1 MDKKIFTE
9 SIKKLKEIS
18 PKRKFTQSIDLVI
31 NLKGIDLKK
40 PEQKVDLFVILPY
53 SKGKQVK
60 ICALVGNELASQ
72 AKILFD
78 KTITSE
84 EFQKYNEKKVL
95 KKIASEFDYFIAQ
108 ANLMGQIAT
117 VFGRTLGPR
126 GKMPNPKAG
135 CVVPPTAQITALK
148 DRLQKTIHLQTKNDA
163 SLKASIGLEDMENEE
178 LAENAYSAFSSLIHS
193 LPQEKA
199 NIKSVMVKTT
209 MGPIVIVTDQG
220 PKIKETKEVEIEA
233 KETKSKKTNKNET

>member
-18 PKRKFTQSIDLVI
+18 PKRKFTQSIDLII

-60 ICALVGNELASQ
+60 VCALVGNELASQ
-72 AKILFD
+72 AKSLFD
-78 KTITSE
+78 KTITNE

-135 CVVPPTAQITALK
+135 CVVPPTAQMSVLK

-163 SLKASIGLEDMENEE
+163 SLKASIGLEDMEDEV
-178 LAENAYSAFSSLIHS
+178 LAENAYSAFNALIHA

-199 NIKSVMVKTT
+199 SIKSVIIKTT
-209 MGPIVIVTDQG
+209 MGPIVIVTDRG
-220 PKIKETKEVEIEA
+220 PKIKETKEVEIES
-233 KETKSKKTNKNET
+233 KEVSQRKPIKNEA